1 MQMNILFGLVVSVF
15 YLLSTFMIN
24 KYSTEKKTPKQMVMD
39 SCVVFLTVIGSSFI
53 MEFAGLTGQ
62 KGGSV
67 TAAFTSKP
75 EF

>member
-1 MQMNILFGLVVSVF
+1 MNIVFALVVSIV
-15 YLLSTFMIN
+15 YLLTIFIMN
-24 KYSTEKKTPKQMVMD
+24 KYSTDKKTPKQVVMG
-39 SCVVFLTVIGSSFI
+39 SCVVFLSVLATSFGMNYLGFGS
-53 MEFAGLTGQ
+53 Q

>member
-1 MQMNILFGLVVSVF
+1 MQMNIIFGLVVSVF
-15 YLLSTFMIN
+15 YLLSIFMIN
-24 KYSTEKKTPKQMVMD
+24 KYSTEKKTPKQIVMD

-53 MEFAGLTGQ
+53 MELTGLTGH